1 MNISMGKAICL
12 AAISA
17 IISSAITFA
26 VVKPRPTAHT
36 QPETVAAPA
45 PAKPGPEPQQGID
58 VEKAMA
64 ERVLGDAN
72 APITII
78 EYASMTCDHCAA
90 FHNTALPEIKK
101 ALIDTGQAK
110 LVLRDM
116 PWDKFALKAAKIA
129 RCAPS
134 DQYFAIVEKIFQNQP
149 QWARSAD
156 PMRGLLDIGI
166 SFGMEERFLTACAD
180 NEALEA
186 AVLKNMQEGQQ
197 TYKVTGTPA
206 FIFMKDG
213 ARQENYPA
221 FEEIF
226 KKMDSHDHGHVH

>member
-1 MNISMGKAICL
+1 MNISMGKAVCL
-12 AAISA
+12 AALSA
-17 IISSAITFA
+17 IISSAITFT
-26 VVKPRPTAHT
+26 VVKPHPPASIPSEKAAT
-36 QPETVAAPA
+36 AAPPKPA
-45 PAKPGPEPQQGID
+45 PQSENVID
-58 VEKAMA
+58 IEKAIS

-90 FHNTALPEIKK
+90 FHNTALPEVKK

-129 RCAPS
+129 RCAPV
-134 DQYFAIVEKIFQNQP
+134 DQYFQVVEKIFQNQP

-166 SFGMEERFLTACAD
+166 SFGLEENFLTACAD

-197 TYKVTGTPA
+197 SFKVTGTPA
-206 FIFMKDG
+206 FIFMKEG
-213 ARQENYPA
+213 VRQDNYPA

-226 KKMDSHDHGHVH
+226 KKMDSHDHGH